1 MCFATRFFLRS
12 PKLTTLVG
20 WVFRMDEHVYN
31 GRYWACFCSCFWL
44 NFYGMIS
51 KTARLNFVVVDCGEA
66 KEKWILIVM
75 RLIFFLMQRHELRML
90 GHFGH
95 IASCYGKSFK
105 AKGGF
110 FSIIL
115 FFLPLFFFQYWW
127 EFSFYLT
134 WNHLVFVNSLRFG
147 WIYSIN

>member
-1 MCFATRFFLRS
+1 
-12 PKLTTLVG
+12 
-20 WVFRMDEHVYN
+20 
-31 GRYWACFCSCFWL
+31 
-44 NFYGMIS
+44 MIS

-110 FSIIL
+110 FSIIF
-115 FFLPLFFFQYWW
+115 FFLPLFFFNTDGSLVSALPEIIW
-127 EFSFYLT
+127 YLSIVGSVGFT
-134 WNHLVFVNSLRFG
+134 LLTNDLVNFVAQFTG
-147 WIYSIN
+147 